1 MAALH
6 AASAAGAMSDLN
18 IETPHDG
25 LPHDVFLELG
35 LSFIVDRWRA
45 RVLRLRGQRHGN
57 LVVHPLRN
65 RPAGALAVIGPTL
78 PSRWFGFLLFLSA
91 SGEWRGLT
99 LQGSQRFLKLFAQ
112 SLDLGLRVLQLIAKC
127 LNLSG

>member
-1 MAALH
+1 
-6 AASAAGAMSDLN
+6 MSDLN

-45 RVLRLRGQRHGN
+45 TALRLRGQRHGN
-57 LVVHPLRN
+57 LLVHPLRN
-65 RPAGALAVIGPTL
+65 RPAGALSVIGPTL
-78 PSRWFGFLLFLSA
+78 PSGRFGLLLFLSA

>member
-1 MAALH
+1 DCVGSGTEISSSTRSGIGRLAR
-6 AASAAGAMSDLN
+6 
-18 IETPHDG
+18 
-25 LPHDVFLELG
+25 
-35 LSFIVDRWRA
+35 LS
-45 RVLRLRGQRHGN
+45 
-57 LVVHPLRN
+57 
-65 RPAGALAVIGPTL
+65 VIGPTL

-127 LNLSG
+127 LNLSGWLFYSGRLAGLAPTHPD